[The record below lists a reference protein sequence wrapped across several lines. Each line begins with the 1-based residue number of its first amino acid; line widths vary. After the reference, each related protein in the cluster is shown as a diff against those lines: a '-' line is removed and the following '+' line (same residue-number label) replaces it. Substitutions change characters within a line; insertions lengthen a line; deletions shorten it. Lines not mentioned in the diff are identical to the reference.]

1 MIILYERTDCPFC
14 WKVRLALAALDVP
27 YESVGTELGV
37 KHPQVL
43 KYSPTGTVP
52 VLNDDKVVIWDSGVM
67 LDYLERCYGSGRLV
81 PSDPAEAARSWS
93 LHAYCDKVIGPAL
106 KGLVFEKRSRP
117 EPEWDTEMI
126 RESAEK
132 WRDCQAWLEA
142 CTGEWASSGSTFN
155 VGECALAARLGVA
168 EVYGAGITSEFPE
181 LARWYRNVTGQPF
194 WQAAYPTAFIGK

>member
-1 MIILYERTDCPFC
+1 MIVLYERTDCPFC
-14 WKVRLALAALDVP
+14 WKVRIALAALGVP

-52 VLNDDKVVIWDSGVM
+52 VMQDGDVAIWESGVM
-67 LDYLERCYGSGRLV
+67 LDYLERCYGPGRLV
-81 PSDPAEAARSWS
+81 PSDPAYAARAWS

-117 EPEWDTEMI
+117 EREWDLDLI
-126 RESAEK
+126 GESAEK
-132 WRDCQAWLEA
+132 WRDCQVWLEA
-142 CTGEWASSGSTFN
+142 SVGEWALDDNALN

-168 EVYGAGITSEFPE
+168 EVYDAGVTSEFPALE
-181 LARWYRNVTGQPF
+181 AWYCRLTEQPF
-194 WQAAYPTAFIGK
+194 WKAAYPTSFIGK